1 MKPLIIIGTGL
12 AGYTLARE
20 WRKLET
26 NRPLIMISTDA
37 GGFYSKPMLSNAL
50 AQGREPS
57 SLVNK
62 TAEQMQQELDARI
75 LTHQQVSS
83 IDPVQKTVDCQG
95 ERYSYEQLVLAVGAN
110 PIRLPIS
117 GNAADTILSVNSLQD
132 YAVFRERLEQAQAV
146 TILGAGLI
154 GCEFADDLLSSG
166 KTVHI
171 IDPAKWPL
179 GRLLPE
185 TSGNALKQ
193 ALQDSGAQWHLEK
206 TLEFID
212 ANISGYRLTLS
223 DQGTLESDLVLS
235 AVGLK
240 PNLTLATQSETQTN
254 RGIRTNRLLQTSKK
268 DIYAL
273 GDCAEVEGL
282 VLPYVMP
289 IMHAARALAKT
300 LSGTPTE
307 VVYPAMPV
315 LVKTPSCPTIV
326 APPALNAAGDWVVEA
341 KGINTEAHF
350 KGPDGQLLGFA
361 LTGTRTNRKQALT
374 AELPAVLQ

>member
-26 NRPLIMISTDA
+26 SRPLIMISTDD

-50 AQGREPS
+50 AQGREPA

-62 TAEQMQQELDARI
+62 TAEQMQQDLDARI

-83 IDPVQKTVDCQG
+83 IDPVQKIIDCQG

-132 YAVFRERLEQAQAV
+132 YTVFREQLEQAQTV

-154 GCEFADDLLSSG
+154 GCEFADDLLSAG
-166 KTVHI
+166 KTVQI
-171 IDPAKWPL
+171 IDPAEWPL

-185 TSGNALKQ
+185 SSGKALKQ
-193 ALQDSGAQWHLEK
+193 ALQGSGVQWHLEK

-212 ANISGYRLTLS
+212 ADISGYRLTLS
-223 DQGTLESDLVLS
+223 DQGRLESDLVLS
-235 AVGLK
+235 AVGLR
-240 PNLTLATQSETQTN
+240 PNLTLATQAGIQTN
-254 RGIRTNRLLQTSKK
+254 RGIRTNRLLQTSHN

-300 LSGTPTE
+300 LAGTPTE
-307 VVYPAMPV
+307 VAYPAMPV

-326 APPALNAAGDWVVEA
+326 APPAPDAAGDWIVEVD
-341 KGINTEAHF
+341 GINTEAQF
-350 KGPDGQLLGFA
+350 KAPDGQLLGFA
-361 LTGTRTNRKQALT
+361 LTGSRTDRKQALT
-374 AELPAVLQ
+374 AELPAVLK